1 MKKFELPKNLR
12 YALIFLFLI
21 FFAALAGQ
29 PFPENY
35 FHLADPLV
43 MMAAVVLPLPLAL
56 IVSVLACV
64 AVDCIKGYTL
74 LALTTAIAKIL
85 LVLAVKGLLKL
96 PAAEKFPDLIAA
108 PAALISVPCYYLGC
122 AAVYFYTTFSGET
135 SIAKQL
141 GAALAY
147 AIRVLQKETVQA
159 FIGVLLFVLLY
170 GVYKKMKERR
180 AKKQIDEE

>member
-1 MKKFELPKNLR
+1 MKKFQLPKNLR

-35 FHLADPLV
+35 FHLADPLA
-43 MMAAVVLPLPLAL
+43 MMAAVVLPLPYAL

-96 PAAEKFPDLIAA
+96 PAAQNYPDLIAA
-108 PAALISVPCYYLGC
+108 PAALLSIPLYYLG
-122 AAVYFYTTFSGET
+122 AAIDYFYNHLPNG
-135 SIAKQL
+135 SIS
-141 GAALAY
+141 AALAY
-147 AIRVLQKETVQA
+147 ATRVLQKETVQA

-170 GVYKKMKERR
+170 GIYKKLKERK